1 LDCFN
6 PDLGLL
12 PTPEW
17 KMNNLNF
24 GWFKGDTVNLGVGQ
38 GYLSATPLQLAY
50 YASVIANK
58 GINKK
63 LTFVDNQTA
72 KILENLPFENIQNF
86 DWDKLHSSMIGV
98 IDDPQGTAKRLKD
111 LKTYTVAAKSG
122 TVELV
127 STETKE
133 DYKIIRE
140 NEGNRD
146 HAIIIAFGPMP
157 EPKYAVSVIIENGE
171 SGGSV
176 AGPVAI
182 AVLNSLIKQ

>member
-1 LDCFN
+1 
-6 PDLGLL
+6 
-12 PTPEW
+12 
-17 KMNNLNF
+17 MNNLNF

-50 YASVIANK
+50 YSMILANY
-58 GINKK
+58 GISQNLSFVNDNKEK
-63 LTFVDNQTA
+63 KKQ
-72 KILENLPFENIQNF
+72 KINIENINDQ
-86 DWDKLHSSMIGV
+86 DWSKLHSSMIGV
-98 IDDPQGTAKRLKD
+98 IDSPIGTAKRLQK
-111 LKTYTVAAKSG
+111 LKKFKVAAKSG

-127 STETKE
+127 STDTKE
-133 DYKIIRE
+133 DYKIIRK

-157 EPKYAVSVIIENGE
+157 NPKYAVSVVIENGE

-182 AVLNSLIKQ
+182 AVLNNLLEK